1 MGQGK
6 DRAVDKECGEKA
18 TRASWLRKISYFCT
32 LKHDKNNSNYMKT
45 NKIVLLFSFVVLAL
59 VSSSCVTT
67 KHVRYLQDMPTEG
80 LPISKTLEATVA
92 PFDELRI
99 QVVTKSGQNEELLKP
114 FNQLRVANAVGGANS
129 NGNTM
134 LAGYL
139 VDARGNIQFPVL
151 GDIHVAGLTRLQLQ
165 DTIAA
170 RIVRNGYLKDPLV
183 VARFMNFKV
192 FFLSSSG
199 GKVINVPNE
208 RCTFLEALAMAGGLD
223 WYTRRDRIGVMRE
236 VNGRRVIHYLD
247 PRSTDIF
254 DDDFFVLQQ
263 NDIIFTEERS
273 YKFFSNN
280 LSTVLGLVSSLTS
293 VLAIYTM
300 IYTFIQKQGD

>member
-1 MGQGK
+1 M
-6 DRAVDKECGEKA
+6 KA
-18 TRASWLRKISYFCT
+18 
-32 LKHDKNNSNYMKT
+32 
-45 NKIVLLFSFVVLAL
+45 NKLFLFFGIVVLAL
-59 VSSSCVTT
+59 TSSSCVTT
-67 KHVRYLQDMPTEG
+67 KHVRYLQDMPTHG

-92 PFDELRI
+92 PYDELRI

-114 FNQLRVANAVGGANS
+114 FNQLTGRGASGGGAAGGGLMS
-129 NGNTM
+129 
-134 LAGYL
+134 GYL
-139 VDARGNIQFPVL
+139 VDVRGNIQFPVL

-170 RIVRNGYLKDPLV
+170 RIAREGYLKDPLV

-199 GKVINVPNE
+199 GKVLSVPDE
-208 RCTFLEALAMAGGLD
+208 RCTFLEALAMSGGLD

-236 VNGRRVIHYLD
+236 VDGKRVIHYMD

-254 DDDFFVLQQ
+254 NDDFFVLQQ
-263 NDIIFTEERS
+263 NDIIFTEERP

-280 LSTVLGLVSSLTS
+280 LGTILGLVSSVTS
-293 VLAIYTM
+293 VVAIYTM
-300 IYTFIQKQGD
+300 IRSLIKDK